1 MQNDWIIDVL
11 TDLSAFAKCNGLPAL
26 AEQLEE
32 TALVASVELASQH
45 GGVVVGSSGSTSQ
58 HNIGQ
63 AGSGLGA

>member
-32 TALVASVELASQH
+32 TALVASVELAS
-45 GGVVVGSSGSTSQ
+45 
-58 HNIGQ
+58 
-63 AGSGLGA
+63 